1 MRVFRIVLHPHLS
14 KIGQAKEKR
23 KKRKESVCR
32 LTDSFYDYILYTV
45 IQVESA
51 NVDPGRQNLSE
62 KNLSILIEFDFEFQS

>member
-23 KKRKESVCR
+23 KKRKERVCR

-62 KNLSILIEFDFEFQS
+62 KKSLDII